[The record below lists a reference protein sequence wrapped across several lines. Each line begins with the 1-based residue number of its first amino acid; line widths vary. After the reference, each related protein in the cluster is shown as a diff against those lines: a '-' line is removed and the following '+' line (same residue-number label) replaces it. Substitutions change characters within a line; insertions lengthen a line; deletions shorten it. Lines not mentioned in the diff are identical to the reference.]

1 MATVTERAAAPPTE
15 GVALLVGRLLLAA
28 IFLVSGFG
36 KLTNLGGF
44 VQYLAAQGVPAP
56 WALGVVAACVEF
68 FGGLA
73 IAVGFRA
80 RWAALLM
87 AAFTVVAALIAHR
100 FWEVQDAA
108 ARMGQQNPLHEERR
122 HRRRLPGA
130 PRAGSRPDQRR
141 PGALA
146 RAADGARRGGPAAQ
160 CTSSA
165 PLRLSSMCTIGSRL
179 ASSERATCASSTTLS
194 GPAWAER
201 SSSTRTGA
209 GSATTRSRTALPR

>member
-15 GVALLVGRLLLAA
+15 AVALLLGRLALAA

-36 KLTNLGGF
+36 KLTNLAGF

-108 ARMGQQNPLHEERR
+108 ARMGQQIHFMKNVAIVGGFLVLH
-122 HRRRLPGA
+122 
-130 PRAGSRPDQRR
+130 
-141 PGALA
+141 A
-146 RAADGARRGGPAAQ
+146 R
-160 CTSSA
+160 
-165 PLRLSSMCTIGSRL
+165 
-179 ASSERATCASSTTLS
+179 
-194 GPAWAER
+194 
-201 SSSTRTGA
+201 GA
-209 GSATTRSRTALPR
+209 GPISVDREP

>member
-15 GVALLVGRLLLAA
+15 AVALLLGRLALAS

-73 IAVGFRA
+73 IAAGFRA

-108 ARMGQQNPLHEERR
+108 ARMGQQIHFMKNVAIVGGFLVLH
-122 HRRRLPGA
+122 
-130 PRAGSRPDQRR
+130 
-141 PGALA
+141 A
-146 RAADGARRGGPAAQ
+146 R
-160 CTSSA
+160 
-165 PLRLSSMCTIGSRL
+165 
-179 ASSERATCASSTTLS
+179 
-194 GPAWAER
+194 
-201 SSSTRTGA
+201 GA
-209 GSATTRSRTALPR
+209 GPISVDREP

>member
-15 GVALLVGRLLLAA
+15 AVALLLGRLALAS

-36 KLTNLGGF
+36 KLTNLAGF

-56 WALGVVAACVEF
+56 WALGVVAACVD

-73 IAVGFRA
+73 IAAGFRA

-108 ARMGQQNPLHEERR
+108 ARMGQQIHFMKNVAIVGGFLVLH
-122 HRRRLPGA
+122 
-130 PRAGSRPDQRR
+130 
-141 PGALA
+141 A
-146 RAADGARRGGPAAQ
+146 R
-160 CTSSA
+160 
-165 PLRLSSMCTIGSRL
+165 
-179 ASSERATCASSTTLS
+179 
-194 GPAWAER
+194 
-201 SSSTRTGA
+201 GA
-209 GSATTRSRTALPR
+209 GPISVDREP